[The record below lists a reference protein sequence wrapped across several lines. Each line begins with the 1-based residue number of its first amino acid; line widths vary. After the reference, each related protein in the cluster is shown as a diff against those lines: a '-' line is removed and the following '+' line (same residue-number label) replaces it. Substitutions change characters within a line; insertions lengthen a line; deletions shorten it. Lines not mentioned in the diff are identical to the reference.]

1 MSQIAGEEMEKI
13 YKRRKFFETIGV
25 LSLAGFIAGILPKRF
40 LKFKS
45 NDKIKVS
52 IHKDAVKR
60 VK

>member
-1 MSQIAGEEMEKI
+1 MERI
-13 YKRRKFFETIGV
+13 YKRRKFFEIIGV
-25 LSLAGFIAGILPKRF
+25 LSLAGFIAGLLPKRF

-45 NDKIKVS
+45 NNKIKVS